1 MVVIYTSYL
10 APYPN
15 GSKVIYE
22 QPLIILQK
30 YTSQT
35 QFAKQKIAM
44 TAPSLFTWSCFII
57 SLLDTISNI
66 VLNLLEKFIILKF
79 ILQYEKKQRTRR

>member
-1 MVVIYTSYL
+1 MRMVVIYTSYL

-22 QPLIILQK
+22 QPLRILQK
-30 YTSQT
+30 YTPQT

-44 TAPSLFTWSCFII
+44 TAPSLFT
-57 SLLDTISNI
+57 
-66 VLNLLEKFIILKF
+66 
-79 ILQYEKKQRTRR
+79 